1 MPRLT
6 TKPVKMRY
14 FKSALTGYRL
24 VAGGRRLAA
33 AIALQWK
40 TVPAS
45 LYATLPADQRAA
57 IESEENEVRLNYNDR
72 ERCRSLANE
81 DAQKAREFLES
92 QSQVTEKEEDEF
104 IGEFAEKPS
113 KGGRPKKPANKAAV
127 AEAIGVSR
135 QSLDK
140 AEEHVDIANIYPL
153 RSMLRNSP
161 RSETPQPP
169 SKRGCPTHSRE

>member
-1 MPRLT
+1 M
-6 TKPVKMRY
+6 
-14 FKSALTGYRL
+14 
-24 VAGGRRLAA
+24 
-33 AIALQWK
+33 
-40 TVPAS
+40 
-45 LYATLPADQRAA
+45 
-57 IESEENEVRLNYNDR
+57 RLNYNDR

-140 AEEHVDIANIYPL
+140 AEEHVDIANILHPL

-161 RSETPQPP
+161 RRRNASA
-169 SKRGCPTHSRE
+169 SKQKRLPDTLSGVRPAAL